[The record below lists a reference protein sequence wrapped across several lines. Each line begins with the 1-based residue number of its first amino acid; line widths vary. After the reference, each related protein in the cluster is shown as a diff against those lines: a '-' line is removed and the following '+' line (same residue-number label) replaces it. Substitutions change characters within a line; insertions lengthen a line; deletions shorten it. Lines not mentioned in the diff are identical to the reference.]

1 MQTDIPPKR
10 RLNPFAF
17 PAETNVRFIL
27 LILAALS
34 IPAFATFT
42 LYPLNFPL
50 SDEIPA
56 AGTSDFRQLYLAQI
70 RESLGFVAFETGSV
84 LLPFILALIGYRLYP
99 TYIRRKK
106 NLEPLPD
113 GKDTVF
119 QDNTLQLA
127 KLAKVSPPPTIV
139 FAEGSRSLNAQAFGF
154 RNKYSL
160 SLEGGLRL
168 LLRKAPAEF
177 KARVLHELAH
187 IVNGDVTRTYFA
199 QALWLVALF
208 SIIGYVI
215 VFSISSDSYD
225 TNDFILW
232 VQIGAVLAIVAV
244 IRASLLRTREVYADW
259 RAAILGAEQPLT
271 TIFKRSIPQEK
282 SRIKLWRL
290 HPTPQERLTLLQNP
304 IRLFH
309 VASDLPFLSSCLLA
323 LVSVPAVLTL
333 ISIVLG
339 AWSAAILVQ
348 SDMINSTMASPGV
361 ATIPVILFG
370 VLSILLLLFAG
381 GYMISGTIG
390 LQVQREAIAEMST
403 GQQGITGFLRLG
415 KLSALIALGLE
426 IGFLIIPTAPFSPLG
441 VYWGGSAPRP
451 LLMTP
456 WIILWLIGVTG
467 FFWLG
472 LFYARF
478 FGKHLPGSH
487 TGQSPPKWK
496 YRLISIILSVWF
508 GISYVPLFATRT
520 AILYGQTGTSG
531 DIQFLIIISIVSVI
545 TIIILY
551 VVAFVA
557 TWILMQTERL
567 LRTPHCPN
575 CGKAVHHRAT
585 IADVCE
591 HCSRYL
597 LPWLLVPQSE
607 FEDEGI

>member
-1 MQTDIPPKR
+1 
-10 RLNPFAF
+10 
-17 PAETNVRFIL
+17 L

-34 IPAFATFT
+34 IPAFGTFT
-42 LYPLNFPL
+42 LYPLEFPL
-50 SDEIPA
+50 SGEIPA
-56 AGTSDFRQLYLAQI
+56 AGTPEFRQLYLAQI
-70 RESLGFVAFETGSV
+70 KESLGFVAFETGSV
-84 LLPFILALIGYRLYP
+84 LLLFILALIVYRLYP
-99 TYIRRKK
+99 TYIRRRK
-106 NLEPLPD
+106 NLEPLPA

-119 QDNTLQLA
+119 QDNTQQLA
-127 KLAKVSPPPTIV
+127 QLAKVSPAPKIV
-139 FAEGSRSLNAQAFGF
+139 LAKGSRSLNAQAFGF
-154 RNKYSL
+154 RNRYSL
-160 SLEGGLRL
+160 SLDGGLRL

-177 KARVLHELAH
+177 RARVLHELAH

-199 QALWLVALF
+199 QALWLAALLAV
-208 SIIGYVI
+208 IGYVI
-215 VFSISSDSYD
+215 VFSISSDTYD
-225 TNDFILW
+225 INDFVLW
-232 VQIGAVLAIVAV
+232 AQIGVVLAIVAA
-244 IRASLLRTREVYADW
+244 IQASLLRTREVYADW
-259 RAAILGAEQPLT
+259 RAAMLGAEQPLT
-271 TIFKRSIPQEK
+271 TIFKRSIPQEQKKEK

-333 ISIVLG
+333 ASIVLG
-339 AWSAAILVQ
+339 AWSAAILVL
-348 SDMINSTMASPGV
+348 SDLINPTTASQGV
-361 ATIPVILFG
+361 VTIPVILFG
-370 VLSILLLLFAG
+370 VLSVLLLLFAG
-381 GYMISGTIG
+381 GYMIAGTMG

-415 KLSALIALGLE
+415 KLSAFIALGLE

-441 VYWGGSAPRP
+441 VYWGESAPRP

-456 WIILWLIGVTG
+456 WIILWLIGVTV

-472 LFYARF
+472 LYYARF

-508 GISYVPLFATRT
+508 GISYVPLFATRI
-520 AILYGQTGTSG
+520 AILYGQTGTRG
-531 DIQFLIIISIVSVI
+531 DIQFLIQVSIVGVI
-545 TIIILY
+545 TIIVLY
-551 VVAFVA
+551 VVAFVV

-567 LRTPHCPN
+567 LRTLHCPN

-591 HCSRYL
+591 HCGRYL
-597 LPWLLVPQSE
+597 LPWLLVPQ
-607 FEDEGI
+607 FEDKGI